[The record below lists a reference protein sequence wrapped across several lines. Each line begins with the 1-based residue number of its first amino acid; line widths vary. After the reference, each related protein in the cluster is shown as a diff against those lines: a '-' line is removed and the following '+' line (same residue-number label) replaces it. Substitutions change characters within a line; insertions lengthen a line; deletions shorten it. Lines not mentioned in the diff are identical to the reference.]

1 MIMIPAGGGYPP
13 QQRVASFH
21 RQGNRI
27 TFSDT
32 QLIEAHSVTKAI
44 QRSYFFLVAVF
55 FVAAFFFAAAIE
67 VLTPFLR
74 EGLSHR

>member
-1 MIMIPAGGGYPP
+1 MIPAGGGYPP